1 MAPRGKP
8 VEYPI
13 APGAVVRRAGDKDF
27 PALAAINFGAKPDR
41 AIFVADIEGKIAGAV
56 AFAPRPFE
64 TEHLHLKTLHLD
76 EFVIVRKEASRP
88 LFAGSLDA
96 LARGE
101 CQLVTARRPEAE
113 RDVNAALQT
122 AGFQV
127 IECLMSLTRPLERN
141 GGELPAGVS
150 VASKNDADGC
160 AEVARRAFRSD
171 RFHADPAI
179 DDSMA
184 DTLKAEWARNSVHG
198 RADKVFVTRDGGA
211 VTGFNA
217 CLLKGDEAVIDL
229 IGVAPGHQ
237 GRGLGRALTAAA
249 IAHYSGRAARITVGT
264 QSCNSA
270 SLSLYQGAGFRI
282 CNSALT
288 LHAHLS

>member
-1 MAPRGKP
+1 MAARGKP
-8 VEYPI
+8 VEYSLVS
-13 APGAVVRRAGDKDF
+13 GVDVRRAGDKDI
-27 PALAAINFGAKPDR
+27 PTLVAINFGARPDR
-41 AIFVADIEGKIAGAV
+41 AIFVADIAGEIAGV
-56 AFAPRPFE
+56 VSFAPRPFE
-64 TEHLHLKTLHLD
+64 TEQLHLKTLHLD
-76 EFVIVRKEASRP
+76 QLAIVRKEASRP

-96 LARGE
+96 LAREG

-113 RDVNAALQT
+113 RDVNSALQA

-141 GGELPAGVS
+141 GGELPSGVS
-150 VASKNDADGC
+150 VASNDDADGC
-160 AEVARRAFRSD
+160 AEVARRTFRSD

-179 DDSMA
+179 DDAAA
-184 DTLKAEWARNSVHG
+184 DTLKAEWARNSVRG
-198 RADKVFVTRDGGA
+198 RADKVFITRDNGT
-211 VTGFNA
+211 VIGFNA

-249 IAHYSGRAARITVGT
+249 IAHYSGRAACITVGT

-270 SLSLYQGAGFRI
+270 SLSLYQDAGFRI